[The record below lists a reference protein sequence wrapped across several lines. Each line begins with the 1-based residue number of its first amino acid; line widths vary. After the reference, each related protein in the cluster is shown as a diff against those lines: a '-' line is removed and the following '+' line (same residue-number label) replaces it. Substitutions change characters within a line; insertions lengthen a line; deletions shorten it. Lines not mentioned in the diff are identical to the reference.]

1 MTRGQFQGCSISLSG
16 HLHRWKRGENIC
28 QSQDKREVGKR
39 GLHAAT
45 KAQPFISGRL
55 VSTSQ
60 LISLVHN
67 LICQLLHYF
76 SAPKERLYQRAGSAW
91 SPCLPSEPE
100 AMASATLLKSSF
112 LPKKAEWGATR
123 QVAAPKPVTVSMVV
137 RASAYADE
145 LVQTV
150 VWFLNTSIIILHF
163 FPLGWWM
170 LFFFVINLQKL
181 VCINGKWCNV
191 KIDISSVLVPLHT
204 DPTWMN
210 NHPKILLL

>member
-45 KAQPFISGRL
+45 KAQPFISRRL

-76 SAPKERLYQRAGSAW
+76 SAPKERLCIKERVVLDLLVCLQNQKQWHLLLSSSHLSFPRRPNGVPRARLL
-91 SPCLPSEPE
+91 LPSRWLSPW
-100 AMASATLLKSSF
+100 L
-112 LPKKAEWGATR
+112 
-123 QVAAPKPVTVSMVV
+123 
-137 RASAYADE
+137 
-145 LVQTV
+145 
-150 VWFLNTSIIILHF
+150 
-163 FPLGWWM
+163 
-170 LFFFVINLQKL
+170 
-181 VCINGKWCNV
+181 
-191 KIDISSVLVPLHT
+191 SVLA
-204 DPTWMN
+204 PTLMSLSKPRYDFWT
-210 NHPKILLL
+210 PAL